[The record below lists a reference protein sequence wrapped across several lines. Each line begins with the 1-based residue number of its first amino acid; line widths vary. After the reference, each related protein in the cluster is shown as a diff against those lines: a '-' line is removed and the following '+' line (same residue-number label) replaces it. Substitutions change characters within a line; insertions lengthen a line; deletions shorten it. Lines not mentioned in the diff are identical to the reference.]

1 MRVFV
6 TFSMVNLVFPPFPAT
21 LPMALD
27 KWSPFSGFTAETD
40 DTRKQLHTHSGH
52 QVHSAAVRLI
62 NTGSFREDRSA
73 SSPSVTSKLSR
84 KSSSSLMRARAS
96 WKEREC
102 VLCHKANPINY
113 IHIKHQESNV
123 VTAIRKQ
130 TYFHLESQN
139 KRSDKICRPRERA
152 DVLCVF
158 TRLKKKSTLHTRT
171 DTNWT
176 VGFIMKSRID
186 IASMRQGNLL

>member
-1 MRVFV
+1 
-6 TFSMVNLVFPPFPAT
+6 MVSLQRFHCRDRRHEKTITYT
-21 LPMALD
+21 LRTSSSFCSSKVNKYRELQ
-27 KWSPFSGFTAETD
+27 
-40 DTRKQLHTHSGH
+40 TRQKRH
-52 QVHSAAVRLI
+52 I
-62 NTGSFREDRSA
+62 SA

-113 IHIKHQESNV
+113 IHIKHQESNA